1 MKKNLSKLFW
11 VSVAQCFVSTAFAQC
26 NMLIDRDTVMN
37 VRGTDTS
44 TYIHQYNYDAAD
56 QLSSLTYFY
65 KGSTSTAGYD
75 TIYYNKSTGLVDSV
89 VRLAENHLPTNVK
102 RVLTYTASGL
112 IASVTNTDFDTAST
126 LRVQQTNYYYNSSD
140 QLVKIV
146 EIDPSASSGAP
157 DSLTTFEMYQGNI
170 ATAQIYLQGQ
180 TSGIS
185 VQFEYTPEVS
195 HEYAFLSDDFFDY
208 LNHNYVITAYPIAFP
223 NEKFMQKAY
232 TFDDNGLLKT
242 RVDVYGDG
250 EETETRHRAWKC
262 GNLITNVVDA
272 QLSQS
277 VVSPNPSTEGKVN
290 VHLMAASKLS
300 IYTSTGTLVY
310 AQEHAAGDVTVST
323 DRVEKGIYIFKI
335 QNGVSNTIERVLIK

>member
-37 VRGTDTS
+37 VQGTDTS
-44 TYIHQYNYDAAD
+44 IYIHQYNYNAAD
-56 QLSSLTYFY
+56 KLTSLTYFSN
-65 KGSTSTAGYD
+65 GSTSAAGYD

-102 RVLTYTASGL
+102 RVLMYTASGL
-112 IASVTNTDFDTAST
+112 IASVTKTDFDSAST
-126 LRVQQTNYYYNSSD
+126 LRIQQTKYYYNSSD

-180 TSGIS
+180 SFGIP

-208 LNHNYVITAYPIAFP
+208 LNHNYVITAYPIAAP
-223 NEKFMQKAY
+223 SNKFMEKSY
-232 TFDDNGLLKT
+232 TFDANGLLKT
-242 RVDVYGDG
+242 RMDVYGDG
-250 EETETRHRAWKC
+250 EETETRHRVWKC
-262 GNLITNVVDA
+262 GNFVTNVVDD
-272 QLSQS
+272 QLNQS
-277 VVSPNPSTEGKVN
+277 VVGPNPSTEGKVN
-290 VHLMAASKLS
+290 VHLVAASKLS
-300 IYTSTGTLVY
+300 VYTSTGTLVY
-310 AQEHAAGDVTVST
+310 AQEHAAGDVMVST
-323 DRVEKGIYIFKI
+323 NMVDKGVYIFKI
-335 QNGVSNTIERVLIK
+335 QNGISNTIERVLIK